1 MKKYDFE
8 TVHKRFHT
16 GSKKWDELE
25 INGVREEEDII
36 PFSVADMEFVTA
48 PEIVEAL
55 KYELD
60 HSIMGYANPT
70 KDYLDTVCRWMKEQ
84 HGWDAD
90 PEWILPSHG
99 IIDAFFDAVK
109 IYTKEGEGVMLMT
122 PVYYPMYHAVKD
134 NHRVLVDCGLVEKGD
149 SYEIDFEDFERKAAD
164 ENTKM
169 LILCSP
175 HNPCG
180 RVWTR
185 EELERIGEICLKHH
199 VLVVLFPRRSQ
210 TTASFALHP
219 ARPSTWLDCRP
230 PISLSLT
237 RYCGSNFLRP

>member
-90 PEWILPSHG
+90 PE
-99 IIDAFFDAVK
+99 
-109 IYTKEGEGVMLMT
+109 
-122 PVYYPMYHAVKD
+122 
-134 NHRVLVDCGLVEKGD
+134 
-149 SYEIDFEDFERKAAD
+149 
-164 ENTKM
+164 
-169 LILCSP
+169 
-175 HNPCG
+175 
-180 RVWTR
+180 
-185 EELERIGEICLKHH
+185 
-199 VLVVLFPRRSQ
+199 
-210 TTASFALHP
+210 
-219 ARPSTWLDCRP
+219 
-230 PISLSLT
+230 
-237 RYCGSNFLRP
+237 